1 MGLQREAL
9 IDVAMGYEPADKVIK
24 NCRIVNSHTGTIHQP
39 SDSVAIKGQ
48 RIAAIG
54 DVPRE
59 MDRLLRMKQ
68 NFTYKKNP
76 EEADNKL
83 PFAVE

>member
-24 NCRIVNSHTGTIHQP
+24 NCRIVNSHTGTIHQT
-39 SDSVAIKGQ
+39 SDNVAIKGE

-54 DVPRE
+54 LATTP
-59 MDRLLRMKQ
+59 K
-68 NFTYKKNP
+68 
-76 EEADNKL
+76 
-83 PFAVE
+83 